1 MCCKYDFR
9 VGILRD
15 FYKYAVIAGV
25 TLFACVDFHLKTSTA
40 GETVVL
46 SDYIFHLFRGMKP
59 YIQGESEFEIPILW
73 FTVNLYLAYLIGKYP
88 REDLSRSGIYV
99 LLKSKSRAKWWLS
112 KCVWCVAS
120 VIIYY
125 AVIYFVIAAF
135 CVWMKMDLALQVRAS
150 GNSVFFLYSGRE
162 DISFCVLFLLPVLC
176 SAAVSLLQLTVT
188 FLTDVV
194 YAFLAV
200 AVLLLASAYLYT
212 PVLVGNLSMLERC
225 EYFQADGFRLKAA
238 YLICAALAAISV
250 LAGGKF
256 FESCDILGDNTSV

>member
-9 VGILRD
+9 VGIWRD
-15 FYKYAVIAGV
+15 FYKYAVIVGI
-25 TLFACVDFHLKTSTA
+25 TLFACADFYLKTSTV

-88 REDLSRSGIYV
+88 KEDLSRSGVNV

-112 KCVWCVAS
+112 KCFWCVAS
-120 VIIYY
+120 VVIYY
-125 AVIYFVIAAF
+125 AMIYLVIIVF
-135 CVWMKMDLALQVRAS
+135 CALTKTDLTLRVHIS
-150 GNSVFFLYSGRE
+150 GNSTLFMYSGRE
-162 DISFCVLFLLPVLC
+162 DIPYCALFLLPVFC
-176 SAAVSLLQLTVT
+176 SAAISLLQLTVT

-194 YAFLAV
+194 YGFLAV

-212 PVLVGNLSMLERC
+212 PILIGNLSMLERC
-225 EYFQADGFRLKAA
+225 EYFQADGFGLKSA
-238 YLICAALAAISV
+238 YLICAVLAVISV
-250 LAGGKF
+250 LAGGKY
-256 FESCDILGDNTSV
+256 FEGCDILGDNIST